1 MHSELINC
9 AKALMHSE
17 SINGAKEIIDS
28 ELIMEA
34 GASLFRQLEMWKTQ
48 QAIVSIAFTY

>member
-34 GASLFRQLEMWKTQ
+34 GASLFRQLEM
-48 QAIVSIAFTY
+48 